1 MKKLIVAAM
10 LVLGATSA
18 FAGDS
23 DALKAVMKAK
33 TYAEAEAL
41 VKQNLGQ
48 FANDAEKAKAY
59 NKLVDLGMKVFNEQQ
74 TIQQTNQLMKKNDP
88 VDENVMNEGAYNALM
103 NAIECYKYDQLP
115 NAKGKVAPKFNGNAT
130 RVWGA
135 RQQLVNAGQTAAQN
149 NKEADVL
156 KYWGTFLDTD
166 NEPLFAS
173 VDQKQKDSEKD
184 YIGQVALFAA
194 RYAYQAKDAAR
205 CEKYCDIAMKSEK
218 EAKDALNL
226 KLYVMKDGLKTH
238 EDSLAY
244 VNKLKD
250 IFAKDET
257 NEVVLDGLK
266 TREDSLNY
274 VNKLKGIFAQDE
286 TNEVVLD
293 GLNSMYSSLKME
305 KEQAE
310 LLDNAIAKN
319 PNNFVAL
326 ANKGMMYIQ
335 KNDADNAIKCLKQ
348 ALAAKEDNVV
358 VLTYLGACY
367 NSKAGNLQDPNGRK
381 VVYQEAIKVLD
392 KAKQLDPEKAQANWG
407 YTRYQAYYGYYG
419 PNAAETKQAEAESK

>member
-10 LVLGATSA
+10 MVLGATSA

-23 DALKAVMKAK
+23 DALKAIMKAK

-48 FANDAEKAKAY
+48 LANDAEKAKAY
-59 NKLVDLGMKVFNEQQ
+59 NKLVDLGMKDYNDQQ
-74 TIQQTNQLMKKNDP
+74 SIMQTNQIMKKNDP
-88 VDENVMNEGAYNALM
+88 VDEKVMNEGAYNALI
-103 NAIECYKYDQLP
+103 NALECDKYDQLP
-115 NAKGKVAPKFNGNAT
+115 NAKGKVAPKFADANAT

-135 RQQLVNAGQTAAQN
+135 RVQLVNAGQTAAQN
-149 NKEADVL
+149 NESDNVL
-156 KYWGTFLDTD
+156 KYWGTFLDTED
-166 NEPLFAS
+166 APLFAN
-173 VDQKQKDSEKD
+173 KTKEKEGEKE
-184 YIGQVALFAA
+184 YLGQVALFAA
-194 RYAYQAKDAAR
+194 RYAYQAKDPAR
-205 CEKYCDIAMKSEK
+205 CEKYCDIAMKDEK
-218 EAKDALNL
+218 QAKDALNL

-238 EDSLAY
+238 ADSLAY
-244 VNKLKD
+244 VDKLKA
-250 IFAKDET
+250 I
-257 NEVVLDGLK
+257 
-266 TREDSLNY
+266 Y
-274 VNKLKGIFAQDE
+274 AQDE

-293 GLNSMYSSLKME
+293 GLNSMFSSLKME
-305 KEQAE
+305 KEQME
-310 LLDNAIAKN
+310 LLDAAIAKN

-326 ANKGMMYIQ
+326 ANKGMAYIQ

-348 ALAAKEDNVV
+348 ALDAKPDNVV

-419 PNAAETKQAEAESK
+419 PNAPETKKAEEESK

>member
-41 VKQNLGQ
+41 LKQNLGQ

-59 NKLVDLGMKVFNEQQ
+59 NKLVDLGMKDFNDQQ
-74 TIQQTNQLMKKNDP
+74 SIQQTNQLMKKNDP

-149 NKEADVL
+149 NKADEVL
-156 KYWGTFLDTD
+156 KYWGAFLDTD
-166 NEPLFAS
+166 AEPLFAA
-173 VDQKQKDSEKD
+173 VDAKQKEAEKE

-205 CEKYCDIAMKSEK
+205 CEKYCDIAMTSEK

-226 KLYVMKDGLKTH
+226 KLYVMKDGLKT
-238 EDSLAY
+238 
-244 VNKLKD
+244 K
-250 IFAKDET
+250 
-257 NEVVLDGLK
+257 
-266 TREDSLNY
+266 EDSLNY
-274 VNKLKGIFAQDE
+274 VNKLKDLYAKDPS
-286 TNEVVLD
+286 NEVMLD

-305 KEQAE
+305 KEQTE
-310 LLDNAIAKN
+310 LLDAAIAKD
-319 PNNFVAL
+319 PKNFVAL

-335 KNDADNAIKCLKQ
+335 KNDANNAIKCLKQ
-348 ALAAKEDNVV
+348 ALEAKPDNVV
-358 VLTYLGACY
+358 VMTYLGACY
-367 NSKAGNLQDPNGRK
+367 NSKAGEIQAVQGRK
-381 VVYQEAIKVLD
+381 VVYQEAIKILD
-392 KAKQLDPEKAQANWG
+392 KAKELDPEKAQANWG

-419 PNAAETKQAEAESK
+419 PNAPETKKAEEESK

>member
-1 MKKLIVAAM
+1 
-10 LVLGATSA
+10 
-18 FAGDS
+18 
-23 DALKAVMKAK
+23 MKAK

-88 VDENVMNEGAYNALM
+88 VDENVMSEGAYNALM

-149 NKEADVL
+149 NKADEVL
-156 KYWGTFLDTD
+156 KYWGAFLDTD
-166 NEPLFAS
+166 SEPLFAS
-173 VDQKQKDSEKD
+173 VDAKQKEAEKE

-205 CEKYCDIAMKSEK
+205 CEKYCDIAMTSEK

-226 KLYVMKDGLKTH
+226 KLYVMKDGLKT
-238 EDSLAY
+238 
-244 VNKLKD
+244 K
-250 IFAKDET
+250 
-257 NEVVLDGLK
+257 
-266 TREDSLNY
+266 EDSLNY
-274 VNKLKGIFAQDE
+274 VNKLKDLYAKDPS
-286 TNEVVLD
+286 NEVMLD
-293 GLNSMYSSLKME
+293 GLNSMYSALKME
-305 KEQAE
+305 KEQTE
-310 LLDNAIAKN
+310 LLDAAIAKD
-319 PNNFVAL
+319 PKNFVAL

-335 KNDADNAIKCLKQ
+335 KNDANNAIKCLKQ
-348 ALAAKEDNVV
+348 ALEAKPDNVV
-358 VLTYLGACY
+358 VMTYLGACY
-367 NSKAGNLQDPNGRK
+367 NSKAGEIQAVQGRK
-381 VVYQEAIKVLD
+381 VVYQEAIKILD
-392 KAKQLDPEKAQANWG
+392 KAKELDPEKAQANWG

-419 PNAAETKQAEAESK
+419 PNAPETKKAEEESK

>member
-1 MKKLIVAAM
+1 M
-10 LVLGATSA
+10 VLGATSA

-23 DALKAVMKAK
+23 DALKAITKAK

-41 VKQNLGQ
+41 LNQNLSQ
-48 FANDAEKAKAY
+48 LANDQEKAKAY
-59 NKLVDLGMKVFNEQQ
+59 NTLVDLAMKAFNDQQ
-74 TIQQTNQLMKKNDP
+74 SIQQTNQIMKKNDP
-88 VDENVMNEGAYNALM
+88 VDENAMNEGAYNALK

-115 NAKGKVAPKFNGNAT
+115 NAKGKVAPKYNSNAT

-135 RQQLVNAGQTAAQN
+135 RVQLVNAGQSAAQN
-149 NKEADVL
+149 SKADDVL
-156 KYWGTFLDTD
+156 KYWGAFLDSD

-184 YIGQVALFAA
+184 YIGQVALFTA

-226 KLYVMKDGLKTH
+226 KLYVMKDGLKTKA
-238 EDSLAY
+238 DSLAY
-244 VNKLKD
+244 IDKLK
-250 IFAKDET
+250 A
-257 NEVVLDGLK
+257 
-266 TREDSLNY
+266 
-274 VNKLKGIFAQDE
+274 IFAQDE

-305 KEQAE
+305 KEQME
-310 LLDNAIAKN
+310 LLDGAIAKN
-319 PNNFVAL
+319 PKNFVAL
-326 ANKGMMYIQ
+326 ANKGMVYIQ
-335 KNDADNAIKCLKQ
+335 KNDAENAIKCLKE
-348 ALAAKEDNVV
+348 ALDAKPDNVV

-367 NSKAGNLQDPNGRK
+367 NNKAGNLQDPNGRK

-392 KAKQLDPEKAQANWG
+392 EAKKLDPEKAQANWG

-419 PNAAETKQAEAESK
+419 PTAPETKQAEAESK

>member
-149 NKEADVL
+149 NKADEVL
-156 KYWGTFLDTD
+156 KYWGAFLDTD
-166 NEPLFAS
+166 SEPLFAS
-173 VDQKQKDSEKD
+173 VDAKQKEAEKE

-205 CEKYCDIAMKSEK
+205 CEKYCDIAMTSEK

-226 KLYVMKDGLKTH
+226 KLYVMKDGLKT
-238 EDSLAY
+238 
-244 VNKLKD
+244 K
-250 IFAKDET
+250 
-257 NEVVLDGLK
+257 
-266 TREDSLNY
+266 EDSLNY
-274 VNKLKGIFAQDE
+274 VNKLKDLYAKDPS
-286 TNEVVLD
+286 NEVMLD
-293 GLNSMYSSLKME
+293 GLNSMYSALKME
-305 KEQAE
+305 KEQTE
-310 LLDNAIAKN
+310 LLDAAIAKD
-319 PNNFVAL
+319 PKNFVAL

-335 KNDADNAIKCLKQ
+335 KNDANNAIKCLKQ
-348 ALAAKEDNVV
+348 ALEAKPDNVV
-358 VLTYLGACY
+358 VMTYLGACY
-367 NSKAGNLQDPNGRK
+367 NSKAGEIQAVQGRK
-381 VVYQEAIKVLD
+381 VVYQEAIKILD
-392 KAKQLDPEKAQANWG
+392 KAKELDPEKAQANWG
-407 YTRYQAYYGYYG
+407 YTRYQSYYGYYG
-419 PNAAETKQAEAESK
+419 PNAPETKKAEEESK

>member
-10 LVLGATSA
+10 MVLGTTSA

-23 DALKAVMKAK
+23 DALKAVLKAK

-149 NKEADVL
+149 NKADEVL
-156 KYWGTFLDTD
+156 KYWGAFLDTD
-166 NEPLFAS
+166 SEPLFAS
-173 VDQKQKDSEKD
+173 VDAKQKEAEKE

-205 CEKYCDIAMKSEK
+205 CEKYCDIAMTSEK

-226 KLYVMKDGLKTH
+226 KLYVMKDGLKT
-238 EDSLAY
+238 
-244 VNKLKD
+244 K
-250 IFAKDET
+250 
-257 NEVVLDGLK
+257 
-266 TREDSLNY
+266 EDSLNY
-274 VNKLKGIFAQDE
+274 VNKLKDLYAKDPS
-286 TNEVVLD
+286 NDVMLD
-293 GLNSMYSSLKME
+293 GLNSMYSALKME
-305 KEQAE
+305 KEQTE
-310 LLDNAIAKN
+310 LLDAAIAKD
-319 PNNFVAL
+319 PKNFVAL

-335 KNDADNAIKCLKQ
+335 KNDANNAIKCLKQ
-348 ALAAKEDNVV
+348 ALEAKPDNVV
-358 VLTYLGACY
+358 VMTYLGACY
-367 NSKAGNLQDPNGRK
+367 NSKAGEIQAVQGRK
-381 VVYQEAIKVLD
+381 VVYQEAIKILD
-392 KAKQLDPEKAQANWG
+392 KAKELDPEKAQANWG

-419 PNAAETKQAEAESK
+419 PNAPETKKAEEESK